1 MQQPSPV
8 KSPVLL
14 QENHSFKALIKLPR
28 SSEGEGM
35 HSPARSCP
43 ALVLC
48 HSAEAFQSS
57 LGNEDMN
64 DGEDL
69 TRARVLPVLP
79 QALGQGKEGA
89 WLSCRLK
96 QVLLSQHLRPQVFR
110 GKLPV
115 VQHQFDKKM

>member
-1 MQQPSPV
+1 
-8 KSPVLL
+8 
-14 QENHSFKALIKLPR
+14 
-28 SSEGEGM
+28 M

-110 GKLPV
+110 GKLPL
-115 VQHQFDKKM
+115 VQHQFDKKCEENYVYLGVSELGGFGLVTHTQKKIRICYIQ